1 MARTFKT
8 KPCLVESRIGK
19 SPFPADAGLTKDLGY
34 ADRDEPSVAFFK
46 AKRQ

>member
-8 KPCLVESRIGK
+8 KPCPVESKIEK
-19 SPFPADAGLTKDLGY
+19 SPFPVDAGLTKDLGY
-34 ADRDEPSVAFFK
+34 ANRDELSVAFFK